1 MKKTNIKVVCR
12 IRPENDLELSQK
24 GLDVIKSNED
34 STSVIFSPND
44 LVKENIGKEE
54 RFNFDNVFYKN
65 SISQEDI
72 FNLVGK
78 PALESTFNGF
88 NGTILCYGQTSSG
101 KTFTMEGNSSCN
113 VNKGIIPRA
122 MEYIF
127 NYING
132 ASDNHEFSIKCS
144 YLEIY
149 NEKIYDLLDGK
160 LIKNNYHFLKR
171 H

>member
-12 IRPENDLELSQK
+12 IRPENDLEISQK
-24 GLDVIKSNED
+24 GLEIIKTNEEYN
-34 STSVIFSPND
+34 TVIFND
-44 LVKENIGKEE
+44 LNIKDSFSKNE

-65 SISQEDI
+65 YSTQEDI
-72 FNLVGK
+72 FDVVAK

-101 KTFTMEGNSSCN
+101 KTFTMEGNGSCN
-113 VNKGIIPRA
+113 INKGIIPRS

-127 NYING
+127 DYING
-132 ASDNHEFSIKCS
+132 ASDTNEFSIKCS

-149 NEKIYDLLDGK
+149 NEKIYDLL
-160 LIKNNYHFLKR
+160 R
-171 H
+171 W